1 MLITF
6 PMTII
11 WWLLGVIAGISFAI
25 IFYAIKNKRTVIG
38 GVIEVDI
45 QSNLCKFHVT
55 STELSNLK
63 TKKVMF
69 KVIHNVDLSREEQ
82 IL

>member
-1 MLITF
+1 MLTLPIF
-6 PMTII
+6 IYYLILGII
-11 WWLLGVIAGISFAI
+11 IGVILSI
-25 IFYAIKNKRTVIG
+25 IFINIKNRYSIIT

-45 QSNLCKFHVT
+45 QSNLCKFHIT
-55 STELSNLK
+55 SSELSNLK
-63 TKKVMF
+63 TKKAMF